1 MKPNKHIQP
10 EQNNQASS
18 SIVWNKAK
26 QIIKTLNNQDE
37 REKMEY
43 ILYQQSMTIKE
54 LNIFY
59 TFALYLREKQS
70 ATLKVQTQ
78 LKSLI
83 DKFVKKIK

>member
-1 MKPNKHIQP
+1 MSKEPNKHIQP
-10 EQNNQASS
+10 EQNNQAS
-18 SIVWNKAK
+18 IIWNKAK
-26 QIIKTLNNQDE
+26 QIIKTLDNEDDRQ
-37 REKMEY
+37 KMEY

-59 TFALYLREKQS
+59 KFALYLREKQT

-78 LKSLI
+78 LHSMI